1 MNTTIYSHEKIG
13 LLKQMLVN
21 STEAG
26 KPSDYEIRVDD
37 MKVVPRTNDIDQ
49 FDNHEEFITD
59 ETRKVVV
66 LVYDGNSRRNVR
78 YNYKLQEEKQ
88 PLPQQNGLS
97 GVEVEKIISEKLQQE
112 KKQWQQELLEKENKE
127 LKKKLSEA
135 DEHIDKLSSGIE
147 NLKSHRKAGDIQ
159 WAELI
164 GAAGE
169 SILRRNT
176 HLIAKVPGMGALAGV
191 IEQDNKNQQQV
202 ESPKPQGEASFKMK
216 KSEQDTEQEE
226 QKEDS
231 ELSEEDKD
239 RIDVLKQLE
248 QGFNKEQM
256 NHLITLINV
265 LVHNPKS
272 LEPCIMYAAEWKEKQ
287 QQPTQESKPKIKN
300 EETKTHQEV
309 KQEIKTEKQEQI
321 SQEENKSTTE
331 NCSEDDLV
339 SNHSY

>member
-1 MNTTIYSHEKIG
+1 MNTTLYSHEKIG

-49 FDNHEEFITD
+49 FDNHEDFITE

-78 YNYKLQEEKQ
+78 YNYKLKEEK
-88 PLPQQNGLS
+88 PSVPQQIGL
-97 GVEVEKIISEKLQQE
+97 GELEVEKIVSERLEQKLEQKEQKWKQE
-112 KKQWQQELLEKENKE
+112 QIEKENKE

-135 DEHIDKLSSGIE
+135 DEHIDKLSAGIE
-147 NLKSHRKAGDIQ
+147 NLKSNRKAGDIQ

-176 HLIAKVPGMGALAGV
+176 HLIAKVPGMSALAGV
-191 IEQDNKNQQQV
+191 IEQDNKKQEQV
-202 ESPKPQGEASFKMK
+202 ESPKPEAEASFTMK
-216 KSEQDTEQEE
+216 KNETEEQE
-226 QKEDS
+226 KKS
-231 ELSEEDKD
+231 ELSEGDKD
-239 RIDVLKQLE
+239 RLNVLKQLE

-256 NHLITLINV
+256 NNLITLINV
-265 LVHNPKS
+265 LVHNPKA

-287 QQPTQESKPKIKN
+287 QQ
-300 EETKTHQEV
+300 V
-309 KQEIKTEKQEQI
+309 KQEAQTENRQEKK
-321 SQEENKSTTE
+321 SEEKHEQVSEEDNMPEKNKSTAAS
-331 NCSEDDLV
+331 CAEDDLV
-339 SNHSY
+339 SNPSY

>member
-1 MNTTIYSHEKIG
+1 MNNIPYSHEKIG

-26 KPSDYEIRVDD
+26 KPTDYEIRVDD

-97 GVEVEKIISEKLQQE
+97 GVEVEKIVSEKLQQE

-135 DEHIDKLSSGIE
+135 DEHIDKLSAGIE

-202 ESPKPQGEASFKMK
+202 ESPKSQGEASFKMK
-216 KSEQDTEQEE
+216 KTEQEE
-226 QKEDS
+226 QKENS

-239 RIDVLKQLE
+239 RVDVLKQLE

-256 NHLITLINV
+256 NNLITLINV

-272 LEPCIMYAAEWKEKQ
+272 LDPCIMYAAEWKEKQ
-287 QQPTQESKPKIKN
+287 QQPKQESKSQTQK
-300 EETKTHQEV
+300 EETKTHEEV
-309 KQEIKTEKQEQI
+309 KQEIQTEKQEQI

-331 NCSEDDLV
+331 NNLEDELKE
-339 SNHSY
+339 HTF